1 MIRVDSGPKNEG
13 EIVDVKHSTI
23 CITNSDVF
31 TPLQLRA
38 SFISGPE
45 CSGFQE
51 DWFKVPDSDS
61 CSTN

>member
-1 MIRVDSGPKNEG
+1 MLTLNQKMRVKWLTSS
-13 EIVDVKHSTI
+13 ILQSASST
-23 CITNSDVF
+23 VMFF

-45 CSGFQE
+45 CSGFQK
-51 DWFKVPDSDS
+51 DWFKVLDSDS